1 MNNLNRQIIMQPKSI
16 VAGSTMSSVGPQTA
30 SVLAVTENVEDL
42 QYFPRATK
50 KLSVQGTS
58 NSSPSNLSDTV
69 NVVFRAPVV
78 SSSSNQSMRPP
89 PPPPPKIKG
98 HSEEPSSSIPD
109 LGEFV
114 FSTIFFFLL
123 FLSLHSFGNLFTFFI
138 CELSEENNRTQ
149 IDKNQ

>member
-1 MNNLNRQIIMQPKSI
+1 MAFSVREMRFNFQMNNLNRQIIMQPKSI
-16 VAGSTMSSVGPQTA
+16 VAGTSHATVSGAQT
-30 SVLAVTENVEDL
+30 VPVVAVTDSADEV

-50 KLSVQGTS
+50 KLTVQGTT
-58 NSSPSNLSDTV
+58 SSPPTSLSDTV

-109 LGEFV
+109 LGEFHFCCHSNV
-114 FSTIFFFLL
+114 FL
-123 FLSLHSFGNLFTFFI
+123 F
-138 CELSEENNRTQ
+138 
-149 IDKNQ
+149 